1 MTKQDLIKEVAE
13 QTGTNCND
21 VRPIVEATIASIKG
35 FVQDGEAVYL
45 RGFGTF
51 QPKKRAEK
59 KARNITA
66 GTTVII
72 PAHEVPH
79 FKPSKSFTI
88 NK

>member
-1 MTKQDLIKEVAE
+1 MTKQDLIKEVARKTKTACGE
-13 QTGTNCND
+13 VG
-21 VRPIVEATIASIKG
+21 PIVEAAIDAIKES
-35 FVQDGEAVYL
+35 VQRKEAVYL

>member
-1 MTKQDLIKEVAE
+1 MTKQDLIKEVARE
-13 QTGTNCND
+13 TGVPATE
-21 VRPIVEATIASIKG
+21 VQPIVEATIASIKG

-66 GTTVII
+66 GTTVIV
-72 PAHEVPH
+72 PAHEVAH

>member
-1 MTKQDLIKEVAE
+1 MRKRKE
-13 QTGTNCND
+13 
-21 VRPIVEATIASIKG
+21 P
-35 FVQDGEAVYL
+35 VYL

-66 GTTVII
+66 GTTII
-72 PAHEVPH
+72 VPAHEVAH

>member
-1 MTKQDLIKEVAE
+1 MTKQELITNVAK
-13 QTGTNCND
+13 QTGANSNE
-21 VRPIVEATIASIKG
+21 VRPIVEATIASIKES
-35 FVQDGEAVYL
+35 VQNREPVFI

-59 KARNITA
+59 KARNISK

-72 PAHEVPH
+72 PAHEVAH
-79 FKPSKSFTI
+79 FKPGKSFTI

>member
-21 VRPIVEATIASIKG
+21 VRPIIEAAIAAVKEN
-35 FVQDGEAVYL
+35 VQHGKAVYL

-51 QPKKRAEK
+51 QPKHRAEK
-59 KARNITA
+59 KARNITTGA
-66 GTTVII
+66 AVIV
-72 PAHEVPH
+72 PAHEVAH
-79 FKPSKSFTI
+79 FKPSKHFSI

>member
-1 MTKQDLIKEVAE
+1 MTKHDLIKEVAE

-51 QPKKRAEK
+51 KPKHRAEK
-59 KARNITA
+59 KARNITTGA
-66 GTTVII
+66 AVIVA
-72 PAHEVPH
+72 AHEIAH

-88 NK
+88 KK

>member
-1 MTKQDLIKEVAE
+1 MTKQDLITKVAK
-13 QTGTNCND
+13 QTGAASND
-21 VRPIVEATIASIKG
+21 VRPVIEATIASIKES
-35 FVQDGEAVYL
+35 VQGGEAVYL

-66 GTTVII
+66 GTTVIV
-72 PAHEVPH
+72 PAHEVAH

-88 NK
+88 KK